1 MRWLVRAFGGNAR
14 APRDVDATLRSA
26 LLAVLDRNLDEAE
39 SLLTRAVRID
49 STATE
54 PYQALA
60 RLYRARGEIGRAI
73 RIHQNL
79 LMRADLRTEPGVS
92 VLADLAEDF
101 RRGGFLRRAIA
112 SYREV
117 VRHDPRHRR
126 ALQALVDLLSEV
138 RDFEAA
144 IGMERRLARLER
156 RGSGTGEARLR
167 VAMAQAARAE
177 GRGDDALRAVKQALR
192 KDRQLSDAWIVL
204 GELESERGRV
214 RSAVKAWKRASEIDR
229 NSGARVYPR
238 LAAAYASLDRAVE
251 YENWLRQGI
260 EGHADD
266 VEARLALARSLAG
279 RGDAASALDELRRG
293 LERHP
298 ENLELRGTLGRILLS
313 EHRDPDAI
321 VAYAELLDV
330 IERGSSKPGAEHLS

>member
-1 MRWLVRAFGGNAR
+1 MRWFVRAFGGNAR
-14 APRDVDATLRSA
+14 APRDVDGALRSA

-60 RLYRARGEIGRAI
+60 RLYRLRGEIGRAI

-117 VRHDPRHRR
+117 VRHDPRHRCALR
-126 ALQALVDLLSEV
+126 ALVGLLSEV
-138 RDFEAA
+138 RDFEGA
-144 IGMERRLARLER
+144 IEMERRLARLER
-156 RGSGTGEARLR
+156 RASGAGEARLR
-167 VAMAQAARAE
+167 VDMARAARAE

-192 KDRQLSDAWIVL
+192 KDRQLSDAWILL
-204 GELESERGRV
+204 GELESDRGRS
-214 RSAVKAWKRASEIDR
+214 RSAVKAWRRVSDIDR
-229 NSGARVYPR
+229 GSGARVYPR
-238 LAAAYASLDRAVE
+238 LAAAYTSLDRTAE
-251 YENWLRQGI
+251 YESWLRQRL
-260 EGHADD
+260 ESHADD
-266 VEARLALARSLAG
+266 VDARLALARSLAA
-279 RGDAASALDELRRG
+279 RGDAAEAIDELRRG
-293 LERHP
+293 LDRHP
-298 ENLELRGTLGRILLS
+298 ESLELRGTLGRILLS

-321 VAYAELLDV
+321 VEYAELLDA
-330 IERGSSKPGAEHLS
+330 IERRSTDSETEHLS